1 MTHRN
6 TQSIKLYLSSDL
18 NGATETADKG
28 KNGMPT
34 DEQVIA
40 TLKEIIDPH
49 TNMSVYEMGLISDIR
64 SDKDSVSLTFRPT
77 SQFCP
82 LGVHLALNIKRRIAE
97 LEGVRSADVKI
108 VGHIEAD
115 KINRLLEE

>member
-1 MTHRN
+1 
-6 TQSIKLYLSSDL
+6 
-18 NGATETADKG
+18 
-28 KNGMPT
+28 MPT
-34 DEQVIA
+34 EEQVIA

-49 TNMSVYEMGLISDIR
+49 TNMSIYEMGLISEIR
-64 SDKDSVSLTFRPT
+64 SDEDSVSLTFRPT

-82 LGVHLALNIKRRIAE
+82 LGVHLALNIKRRVAE
-97 LEGVRSADVKI
+97 LEGVRNADVKI

>member
-1 MTHRN
+1 
-6 TQSIKLYLSSDL
+6 
-18 NGATETADKG
+18 
-28 KNGMPT
+28 MPT